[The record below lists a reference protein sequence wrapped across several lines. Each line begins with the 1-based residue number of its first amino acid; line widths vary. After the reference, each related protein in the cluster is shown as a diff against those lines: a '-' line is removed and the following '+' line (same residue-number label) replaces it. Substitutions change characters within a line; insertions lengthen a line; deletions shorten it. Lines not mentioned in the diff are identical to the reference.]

1 MRHVRTAP
9 KLIAHLLQGCS
20 KLVRTTCVLTAAG
33 DALERLLYLCSRL
46 ADSEGADTLKV
57 AVAAAKERKVAD
69 DAGCINVDSDKS
81 AACAAGYILQ
91 MIHT

>member
-1 MRHVRTAP
+1 MS
-9 KLIAHLLQGCS
+9 LLPQVMPLSVCFIS
-20 KLVRTTCVLTAAG
+20 AAG
-33 DALERLLYLCSRL
+33 LPTA
-46 ADSEGADTLKV
+46 EGADTLKV

-91 MIHT
+91 MIHA

>member
-1 MRHVRTAP
+1 MSVCF
-9 KLIAHLLQGCS
+9 IS
-20 KLVRTTCVLTAAG
+20 AAG
-33 DALERLLYLCSRL
+33 LPTAR
-46 ADSEGADTLKV
+46 AQITLKV

-91 MIHT
+91 MIHA

>member
-1 MRHVRTAP
+1 MRCVTTAP
-9 KLIAHLLQGCS
+9 KLVAHLLQGCS
-20 KLVRTTCVLTAAG
+20 KLVRTTCILAAAG
-33 DALERLLYLCSRL
+33 YAFERILYLCSRL

-57 AVAAAKERKVAD
+57 AVAAAEERKVAD

-91 MIHT
+91 MIHA

>member
-57 AVAAAKERKVAD
+57 AVAAAEERKVAD
-69 DAGCINVDSDKS
+69 DA
-81 AACAAGYILQ
+81 AASTSIVISRLHVPQVTYSK
-91 MIHT
+91 